1 MRTSKKLKKGWCLY
15 IKYIKSYHEDV
26 VRQKY
31 EVIPGTFDP
40 IFKEIFKSV
49 KEFLADII
57 YEVTGIPKEEV
68 LKGTIINS
76 EYPILNI
83 NEKRRTSDLIIELED
98 SVINLEMNNHYY
110 KKLNK
115 RNDIY
120 LFKIVSLSDKSVT
133 IQININNF
141 RSKDGQVIKRYTLKD
156 DEGKEEDE
164 IGLIKYDIYLENIK
178 EKYYNNDKLTKLE
191 KYMLML
197 KLRKREELL
206 EVSKGDKSM
215 SEVYKKLDDLSKDKY
230 YALLYD
236 EEEKKAYENKCIL
249 EDAIEDAKENG
260 YSSGYDSGKSEG
272 YSSGLNDGESKKSIE
287 IVKNM
292 LKKNMSIEDISDVTG
307 LTIDEIN
314 NLRENI

>member
-1 MRTSKKLKKGWCLY
+1 MRTSEKNKRKVGAY
-15 IKYIKSYHEDV
+15 IIKYVKSYHEDV

-115 RNDIY
+115 RNHIY

-141 RSKDGQVIKRYTLKD
+141 SSKDGSVIKRYTLKD

-191 KYMLML
+191 KYMLMI

-215 SEVYKKLDDLSKDKY
+215 SEVYKKFDDLSKDKY

-249 EDAIEDAKENG
+249 EDAVEDS
-260 YSSGYDSGKSEG
+260 YSSGYDSGKS
-272 YSSGLNDGESKKSIE
+272 DGISNEKIN
-287 IVKNM
+287 IAKNM
-292 LKKNMSIEDISDVTG
+292 LKKNMSMEDISDVTG
-307 LTIDEIN
+307 LTIEEIN
-314 NLRENI
+314 NLK

>member
-1 MRTSKKLKKGWCLY
+1 
-15 IKYIKSYHEDV
+15 
-26 VRQKY
+26 
-31 EVIPGTFDP
+31 
-40 IFKEIFKSV
+40 
-49 KEFLADII
+49 
-57 YEVTGIPKEEV
+57 
-68 LKGTIINS
+68 
-76 EYPILNI
+76 
-83 NEKRRTSDLIIELED
+83 
-98 SVINLEMNNHYY
+98 MNNHYY

-141 RSKDGQVIKRYTLKD
+141 RLNDGQVIKRYTLKD

-206 EVSKGDKSM
+206 EVSKGDKNM

-260 YSSGYDSGKSEG
+260 YSSGYNSGYDSGKSDGISNEKIFFASTDEI
-272 YSSGLNDGESKKSIE
+272 YLIVSYVVIFIVIADLSALPQLSHFTQLSCILKNRILSFCPHTLHLFTIGLNPIMHNNRNLKTDKTKSKFLS
-287 IVKNM
+287 V
-292 LKKNMSIEDISDVTG
+292 SDITYNVF
-307 LTIDEIN
+307 N
-314 NLRENI
+314 NNCKILYVF

>member
-1 MRTSKKLKKGWCLY
+1 
-15 IKYIKSYHEDV
+15 
-26 VRQKY
+26 
-31 EVIPGTFDP
+31 
-40 IFKEIFKSV
+40 
-49 KEFLADII
+49 
-57 YEVTGIPKEEV
+57 
-68 LKGTIINS
+68 
-76 EYPILNI
+76 
-83 NEKRRTSDLIIELED
+83 
-98 SVINLEMNNHYY
+98 MNNHYY

-141 RSKDGQVIKRYTLKD
+141 WSKDGQVVKRYTLKD

-230 YALLYD
+230 YALL
-236 EEEKKAYENKCIL
+236 
-249 EDAIEDAKENG
+249 
-260 YSSGYDSGKSEG
+260 
-272 YSSGLNDGESKKSIE
+272 
-287 IVKNM
+287 
-292 LKKNMSIEDISDVTG
+292 
-307 LTIDEIN
+307 
-314 NLRENI
+314 